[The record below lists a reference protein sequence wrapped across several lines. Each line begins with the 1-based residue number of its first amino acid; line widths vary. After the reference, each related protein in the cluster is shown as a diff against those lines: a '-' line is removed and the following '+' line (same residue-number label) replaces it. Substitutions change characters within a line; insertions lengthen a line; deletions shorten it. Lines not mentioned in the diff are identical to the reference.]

1 MSAYVVV
8 SVDVHDPVKYDE
20 YRKMVPATIAAFGG
34 RFLVRGAP
42 LHEMEGTWPRPRLVI
57 VEFPDVE
64 TAKKWWASP
73 EYAPAKA
80 LRQANSTAD
89 LVIVEGFSA

>member
-20 YRKMVPATIAAFGG
+20 YRKLVPPTIAAFGG
-34 RFLVRGAP
+34 RFIVRGAP
-42 LHEMEGTWPRPRLVI
+42 LHQMEGTWPRPRLVI

-64 TAKKWWASP
+64 TAKTWWASP

-89 LVIVEGFSA
+89 LVIVEGFSG